1 MTIYAELIAV
11 LVGLIWAVT
20 GLLAAHPVRVLGPF
34 PFALARQNFVAL
46 ALLFVLIASGT
57 FEWISWQVAAVIAAS
72 GFIGIFLG
80 DTALFEALSR
90 LGPRRNAML
99 FALNAPMTALLA
111 VAVGKD
117 HIDPVEWLGVF
128 LVLVGVI
135 IAIVYGKRRAL
146 LHTWEQVRGPLWI
159 GIVFALFAAVCQAV
173 GLVLSD
179 FVIDVA
185 PADQPPVILV
195 AAIRVGIAAVALNAL
210 AALGV
215 QAMRVANPP
224 TLGVWTLTALSGIT
238 GMGLGMTLL
247 VWAQSVG
254 SEVGLISALS
264 QTTPVWILPLIW
276 IWTRERP
283 ATLAFVGAAI
293 AVIGVFC
300 IQLG

>member
-20 GLLAAHPVRVLGPF
+20 GLLAAHPVRVLGPL
-34 PFALARQNFVAL
+34 PFAWARQNFVTVALLIAL
-46 ALLFVLIASGT
+46 AASGT
-57 FEWISWQVAAVIAAS
+57 FEWISWQVAAVIAVS

-117 HIDPVEWLGVF
+117 RIDPLEWVGVF
-128 LVLVGVI
+128 LVLTGVVVA
-135 IAIVYGKRRAL
+135 IAYGKRRAL

-159 GIVFALFAAVCQAV
+159 GIGFALFAAACQAV

-215 QAMRVANPP
+215 QAMRAANPP
-224 TLGVWTLTALSGIT
+224 TLSAWTLTALSGIT

-247 VWAQSVG
+247 VWAQSIG

-283 ATLAFVGAAI
+283 AALAFVGAAV
-293 AVIGVFC
+293 AVVGVFC